1 MNLNWS
7 IRRSYINEIAEI
19 PSSHLKIELW
29 VSDFRRQ
36 KNLPG
41 LAGLALRQEGG
52 GRGGLGS
59 HRRYLGLGREQVH
72 QGAEHGTMWNAGAE
86 KVAQPRWFLYDLCIY
101 NIYYI
106 WKLISM
112 DIYIYTYSIIQS
124 SSIDCLPKCHGFAYL
139 CIGNIT
145 ASLWRCRWKWTTS
158 PMTILRYWSKSKS

>member
-19 PSSHLKIELW
+19 PSFHLKTELW
-29 VSDFRRQ
+29 VADFRRQ

-59 HRRYLGLGREQVH
+59 HCRYLGLGREQVH

-86 KVAQPRWFLYDLCIY
+86 KVAQPIWFLYGMC
-101 NIYYI
+101 
-106 WKLISM
+106 
-112 DIYIYTYSIIQS
+112 IYIYILSILF
-124 SSIDCLPKCHGFAYL
+124 DNL
-139 CIGNIT
+139 
-145 ASLWRCRWKWTTS
+145 
-158 PMTILRYWSKSKS
+158 